1 MMQTCKVSPLSWVWA
16 RISSNHLGLGFRT
29 GVSSGHELN
38 QQSDKPRCIHG
49 SNRQR
54 DGPLSLAND
63 RGRRK
68 HYRFVDLAA
77 LDQLGEIWGLLV
89 LEQLRQLC
97 LHGFPQGQLLWIL
110 AFERP
115 IPTRQRRRLCA
126 LFLDSHGA
134 HQSACS

>member
-1 MMQTCKVSPLSWVWA
+1 M
-16 RISSNHLGLGFRT
+16 
-29 GVSSGHELN
+29 
-38 QQSDKPRCIHG
+38 
-49 SNRQR
+49 
-54 DGPLSLAND
+54 AND

-115 IPTRQRRRLCA
+115 IPAR
-126 LFLDSHGA
+126 
-134 HQSACS
+134 